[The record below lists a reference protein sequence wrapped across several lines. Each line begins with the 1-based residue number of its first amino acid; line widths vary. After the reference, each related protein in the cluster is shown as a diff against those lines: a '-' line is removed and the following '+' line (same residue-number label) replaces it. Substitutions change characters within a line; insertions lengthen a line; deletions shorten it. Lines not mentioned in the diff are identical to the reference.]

1 MSASTTVPSTAKG
14 DRRRLMNP
22 RKRFI
27 SCKETRET
35 VNFEEEINPY
45 QFDDLLL
52 IPKKNSGS
60 T

>member
-1 MSASTTVPSTAKG
+1 MSGSTTAPSGIKG
-14 DRRRLMNP
+14 SPRFFMNK

-27 SCKETRET
+27 STKETRET

-45 QFDDLLL
+45 QFDDSLL
-52 IPKKNSGS
+52 IPKTHSES